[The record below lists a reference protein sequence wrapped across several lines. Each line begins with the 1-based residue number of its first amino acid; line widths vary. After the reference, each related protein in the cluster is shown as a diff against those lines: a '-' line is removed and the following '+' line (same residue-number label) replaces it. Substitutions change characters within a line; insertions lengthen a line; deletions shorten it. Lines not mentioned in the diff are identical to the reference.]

1 MKLLA
6 LALLFI
12 APSIFAMTPKEV
24 ATYNPG
30 PKQLAWHAL
39 GTDDHA
45 DYWYT
50 ANQLPVGFVVTVKR
64 AQRSLTKGY
73 SLLTFIDV
81 QVTCRNGLPDDEAG
95 LISAINIDPA
105 TEEYISQVRSAHFH
119 GDYLP
124 VQPGSAIARAA
135 IIACAEQK

>member
-1 MKLLA
+1 MKYLFLILL
-6 LALLFI
+6 LI

-24 ATYNPG
+24 AAYNPG
-30 PKQLAWHAL
+30 PKAL
-39 GTDDHA
+39 NWKPLGSDDRS

-50 ANQLPVGFVVTVKR
+50 ANELPVGYVVTVKR

-81 QVTCRNGLPDDEAG
+81 QITCRNGLPDDEAG
-95 LISAINIDPA
+95 LISAININPA
-105 TEEYISQVRSAHFH
+105 TLEYISQVRSANFH

-124 VQPGSAIARAA
+124 MQPGSAIARAA
-135 IIACAEQK
+135 IMACIDKG